1 MTNDA
6 DITMPAFDGDAA
18 DQPQAPAHLPTQ
30 DAGPSMPAHLPAQE
44 DAAPAH
50 LPSQVEPE
58 QTEPAHLPDP
68 IVEPVQM
75 PDPTPLVDAAAR
87 PSEAPQEADP
97 EPSASPEAVTG
108 AHLPE
113 SGDITM
119 FMPTLDQAIEPTQAD
134 DADEDEAI
142 EDTTT
147 YDEQEPVDPI
157 APATPLPGPDDTAPT
172 APVDPEE
179 EVAET
184 SDQGPAN
191 APGREGVP
199 VEGRVGADAT
209 TGQSTALAWG
219 GRSDIGL
226 VRGHNEDS
234 FLINAPLFCV
244 CDGMGGHAAGEVAS
258 AIAVRAID
266 SHAPIS
272 ADDTLLGAAI
282 EAANTAI
289 MEAAARGDGK
299 PGMGCTATACIF
311 EGTHMAVAHVGD
323 SRAYLLH
330 AGTLVRVTHDHS
342 YVEEL
347 VDSGEITADE
357 ARIHPSRSIITRAL
371 GSDPDMYAD
380 HFTLDVEVG
389 DRIILCSD
397 GLSSMIT
404 DAEIESVAVSSA
416 TPQQAAD
423 NLVAEAL
430 GAGGH
435 DNVTVLV
442 IDVVNDGRE
451 DEHRVLARRMLL
463 RWGIVGA
470 AILAVV
476 ALLSA
481 LFVSNSYYI
490 GVTRGNVGIYRGVNA
505 NLLGFN
511 LYSLVEETSID
522 INELPN
528 ATQKHLEEGIS
539 MPSLAAAES
548 TVDSYRSQIADEKS
562 RASASAQDA
571 QSSGASASTAPASA
585 AAPAT
590 TRGAGV

>member
-1 MTNDA
+1 MVALVT
-6 DITMPAFDGDAA
+6 
-18 DQPQAPAHLPTQ
+18 LPPLTCC
-30 DAGPSMPAHLPAQE
+30 
-44 DAAPAH
+44 
-50 LPSQVEPE
+50 V
-58 QTEPAHLPDP
+58 
-68 IVEPVQM
+68 PVTV
-75 PDPTPLVDAAAR
+75 P
-87 PSEAPQEADP
+87 
-97 EPSASPEAVTG
+97 
-108 AHLPE
+108 
-113 SGDITM
+113 
-119 FMPTLDQAIEPTQAD
+119 
-134 DADEDEAI
+134 
-142 EDTTT
+142 
-147 YDEQEPVDPI
+147 
-157 APATPLPGPDDTAPT
+157 
-172 APVDPEE
+172 PEE
-179 EVAET
+179 TVAET

-209 TGQSTALAWG
+209 AGQSTALAWG

-258 AIAVRAID
+258 TIAVRAID

-272 ADDTLLGAAI
+272 ADDTLLGAAV
-282 EAANTAI
+282 EAANTAV
-289 MEAAARGDGK
+289 MEAAERGEGK

-357 ARIHPSRSIITRAL
+357 ARVHPSRSIITRAL

-442 IDVVNDGRE
+442 IDVVDDGRE
-451 DEHRVLARRMLL
+451 DEHRVLARRTLINWAL
-463 RWGIVGA
+463 VGVAIV
-470 AILAVV
+470 AVIV
-476 ALLSA
+476 ALTA
-481 LFVSNSYYI
+481 VFVGNSYYI

-511 LYSLVEETSID
+511 LYNLVEETSID
-522 INELPN
+522 INELPR
-528 ATQKHLEEGIS
+528 ATQKNLEQGIS
-539 MPSLAAAES
+539 MADFETAQR
-548 TVDSYRSQIADEKS
+548 TVESYRSQIADEKS